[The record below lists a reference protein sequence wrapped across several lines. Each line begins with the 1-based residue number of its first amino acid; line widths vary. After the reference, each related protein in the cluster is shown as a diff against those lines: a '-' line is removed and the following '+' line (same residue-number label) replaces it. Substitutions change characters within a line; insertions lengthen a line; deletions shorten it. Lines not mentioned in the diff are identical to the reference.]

1 MKVLK
6 TILALAAL
14 SLAMLVQAEDAY
26 PSRPV
31 RIIVPIAAGG
41 VNDVQARAFALE
53 LQKKLGQP
61 VIIDNRPGGNFVIGS
76 TAVASAPPDG
86 YTLGWAISAQLSLNP
101 LVYKSLP
108 YHPENFELLAP
119 VSKGHQLIVVASNVK
134 ANTLQEW
141 IADIRKSGAPA
152 PVGVSSYG
160 GTTHL
165 MAEDLA
171 ERAGFTIQPIVFRG
185 EAPAGVDLAAGQLP
199 ALSGVVP
206 TVLEHHRAGRV
217 KILAI
222 SSEKRLAELP
232 DVPTFKELG
241 YPIVTAFWNGV
252 FAPQGTPKAVV
263 DKLSALAREVV
274 ASPEFQ
280 ARLSSMPD
288 LNLIPGG
295 PGAIKELIRSDQE
308 YYGRIIK
315 IKNITIDK

>member
-1 MKVLK
+1 MKPSK
-6 TILALAAL
+6 SIALTFMIASAAF
-14 SLAMLVQAEDAY
+14 AGAEEAY
-26 PSRPV
+26 PSRPIK
-31 RIIVPIAAGG
+31 IIVPIAAGG

-53 LQKKLGQP
+53 LQKRIGQP
-61 VIIDNRPGGNFVIGS
+61 VVIDNRPGGNFVIGS

-101 LVYKSLP
+101 LVYKALP
-108 YHPENFELLAP
+108 YKPEQFELIGP
-119 VSKGHQLIVVASNVK
+119 VSKGHQLIVVAKNVK

-141 IADIRKSGAPA
+141 ITDIKKSGQPA

-160 GTTHL
+160 GTVHL

-171 ERAGFTIQPIVFRG
+171 ERNGFSIQPIVFRG

-206 TVLEHHRAGRV
+206 TVLEYSRADKV

-222 SSEKRLAELP
+222 SSEKRLADLP
-232 DVPTFKELG
+232 NVPTFKELG
-241 YPIVTAFWNGV
+241 YPITTAFWNGL

-263 DKLSALAREVV
+263 EKLSALTQEIV
-274 ASPEFQ
+274 ASAEFKH
-280 ARLSSMPD
+280 RLSSMPD

-295 PGAIKELIRSDQE
+295 PEVMKELIRSDQE

-315 IKNITIDK
+315 IRNITIDK

>member
-1 MKVLK
+1 MTALKSVISIAVLA
-6 TILALAAL
+6 ISQFVHADD
-14 SLAMLVQAEDAY
+14 VY
-26 PSRPV
+26 PSRPI
-31 RIIVPIAAGG
+31 RIVVPIAAGG

-61 VIIDNRPGGNFVIGS
+61 VIIENRPGGNFVIGS
-76 TAVASAPPDG
+76 MAVASAPPDG

-101 LVYKSLP
+101 LVYKTLP
-108 YHPENFELLAP
+108 YKPEQFELLAP
-119 VSKGHQLIVVASNVK
+119 ISKGHQLIVVPKNVK

-141 IADIRKSGAPA
+141 IEDIKKSGQPA

-185 EAPAGVDLAAGQLP
+185 EAPAGADLAAGQLP

-206 TVLEHHRAGRV
+206 TVLEYHRTDKV

-222 SSEKRLAELP
+222 SSEKRLPELP
-232 DVPTFKELG
+232 GVPTFKELG
-241 YPIVTAFWNGV
+241 YPIVTAFWNGL
-252 FAPQGTPKAVV
+252 FAPQGTPKAIV
-263 DKLSALAREVV
+263 DKLSALSQEVV
-274 ASPEFQ
+274 ASPEYR

-288 LNLIPGG
+288 LNLVPGG
-295 PGAIKELIRSDQE
+295 PSAIKELIRNDQE
-308 YYGRIIK
+308 YYGRIIR
-315 IKNITIDK
+315 IKNISVDK

>member
-1 MKVLK
+1 MKTLK
-6 TILALAAL
+6 SILLTAILASAAF
-14 SLAMLVQAEDAY
+14 AHAEDGY
-26 PSRPV
+26 PSRPIK
-31 RIIVPIAAGG
+31 IIVPIAAGG

-53 LQKKLGQP
+53 LQKRIGQP

-76 TAVASAPPDG
+76 TAVAAAPPDG

-108 YHPENFELLAP
+108 YKPEQFELLAP
-119 VSKGHQLIVVASNVK
+119 VSKGHQLIVVPKNVK

-141 IADIRKSGAPA
+141 IADIKKSGQPA

-171 ERAGFTIQPIVFRG
+171 ERGGFTIQPIVFRG
-185 EAPAGVDLAAGQLP
+185 EAPAGADLAAGQLP

-206 TVLEHHRAGRV
+206 TVLEYYRAGKV

-222 SSEKRLAELP
+222 SSEKRLSELP
-232 DVPTFKELG
+232 NVPTFKELG
-241 YPIVTAFWNGV
+241 YPIVTAFWNGL
-252 FAPQGTPKAVV
+252 FAPHGTPKEIV
-263 DKLSALAREVV
+263 DKLSTLTREVV
-274 ASPEFQ
+274 ASPEFK
-280 ARLSSMPD
+280 ARLSAMPD

-295 PGAIKELIRSDQE
+295 PDAIKELIKNDQE
-308 YYGRIIK
+308 YYGRVIK
-315 IKNITIDK
+315 KHNITIDQ

>member
-1 MKVLK
+1 MTPLK
-6 TILALAAL
+6 ALIAVAALASATF
-14 SLAMLVQAEDAY
+14 VHAEDAY
-26 PSRPV
+26 PSRPI

-61 VIIDNRPGGNFVIGS
+61 VIIENRPGGNFVIGS
-76 TAVASAPPDG
+76 TAVAAAPPDG

-108 YHPENFELLAP
+108 YKPEQFELLAP
-119 VSKGHQLIVVASNVK
+119 VSKGHQLIVVAKNVK

-141 IADIRKSGAPA
+141 IADIKKSGEPA
-152 PVGVSSYG
+152 SIGVSSYG

-185 EAPAGVDLAAGQLP
+185 EAPAGTDLAAGQLP

-206 TVLEHHRAGRV
+206 TVLEYHRMGKV

-241 YPIVTAFWNGV
+241 YPIVTAFWNGL
-252 FAPQGTPKAVV
+252 FAPHGTPKAIV
-263 DKLSALAREVV
+263 DKLSTLSREVV

-295 PGAIKELIRSDQE
+295 PSAIKELIKNDQD